1 MGGGETEGDGVMSKA
16 CAYCA
21 LGIRQHG
28 GHGGG
33 KWHTVRVRCS
43 ARDHVASREALVRE
57 GEQIERRQ
65 IEISKALRA
74 MNKEKR

>member
-1 MGGGETEGDGVMSKA
+1 MTNA

-28 GHGGG
+28 GRGNHL
-33 KWHTVRVRCS
+33 WHTIRVPCPS
-43 ARDHVASREALVRE
+43 RDHIASRASLVRE
-57 GEQIERRQ
+57 GEEIERRQ

-74 MNKEKR
+74 MKEKNR